1 MPYIPRQF
9 AATRGISPELTTIPR
24 KPPSGDQAPVP
35 YHGSSKTDDLSDYA
49 KNEHNKNS
57 FQKQAVSPR
66 KWDVSPDAVFAFL
79 TGQKSSKEGT

>member
-24 KPPSGDQAPVP
+24 KPPSGTQPPVP
-35 YHGSSKTDDLSDYA
+35 YHGSSKTDDLSNYA
-49 KNEHNKNS
+49 KNEHNKTQL
-57 FQKQAVSPR
+57 QKQMISPQ
-66 KWDVSPDAVFAFL
+66 KWDVSPDRVLAFL